1 MASESVFFSSYLIV
15 MLSIQFC
22 FIRLL
27 RSVTVKACF
36 FVACMDLVDWNYFL
50 SNVDSLLNETIF
62 FFFLSLTLVYFTS
75 IKYQNFFKSRYIDK
89 FFRFIICISLLLFF
103 KFNLFENTNALNEKK
118 IWKMLENYLIFVKSL
133 IIVLSVLV
141 ILFFLFFLVGN

>member
-15 MLSIQFC
+15 MLSIL
-22 FIRLL
+22 IRLL

-50 SNVDSLLNETIF
+50 SNVDSLLKETNYYF
-62 FFFLSLTLVYFTS
+62 FSQSLTLVYFTS
-75 IKYQNFFKSRYIDK
+75 IKDKNFFKSRYIDK
-89 FFRFIICISLLLFF
+89 FSRFIIYISLLLFF

-133 IIVLSVLV
+133 IIVLSMLV
-141 ILFFLFFLVGN
+141 ILFFFYLVGN